1 MNRFIP
7 LLLLF
12 SGARIGTARC
22 NYENSHGKFRGQ
34 ARFTDNH
41 YGATVSNAAATGS
54 VGFYDSGMFL
64 GRSAVVSGI
73 AELVSLSLPLD
84 RLRSCAISGRSKF
97 RPQPVIHSQSCSDR
111 DSCFGMVSG
120 ERIPAVVRHRHRC
133 DSRCQR

>member
-1 MNRFIP
+1 MSESGKHEPFYSSSFA
-7 LLLLF
+7 F

-73 AELVSLSLPLD
+73 AELVSLSLPWTDFVVARYLGD
-84 RLRSCAISGRSKF
+84 PSFA
-97 RPQPVIHSQSCSDR
+97 PSQSSILN
-111 DSCFGMVSG
+111 V
-120 ERIPAVVRHRHRC
+120 AVTATPVWDGLRRADTRRR
-133 DSRCQR
+133 STSTPL